1 MARKFLLILLLG
13 ATQLGGGC
21 ATLDDT
27 QARWIFRPTREAWRG
42 GVDLTQGMHEHWIE
56 FASQVDAGQAVKLH
70 ALWLPQARS
79 DAPVLL
85 FLHGARWDLRGSAL
99 RMRRMH
105 ELGFAVLGVDY
116 RGFGRSSGDVPS
128 EPRAY
133 EDARQAWGWL
143 AAQHPGKPRYIFGH
157 SLGGAVAVQL
167 AASVTDEAGLMVEGT
182 FTSVADVL
190 ATYRWGFAGLGILI
204 TQRFDSINR
213 IADVGSPLLVVH
225 GTADTVIAPTL
236 GERLY
241 AQARSPK
248 RLEKVEGGTHH
259 NTNAM
264 GMAQYRRAL
273 GELFGLASPA
283 TTTITAST
291 R

>member
-13 ATQLGGGC
+13 GTLLGGGC

-42 GVDLTQGMHEHWIE
+42 GLDLTQGMHEHWIE

-143 AAQHPGKPRYIFGH
+143 ASQHPGKPRYIFGH

-213 IADVGSPLLVVH
+213 IAEVGSPLLVVH

-273 GELFGLASPA
+273 GELFGLASTA

>member
-1 MARKFLLILLLG
+1 MARKFLLILLSGAALLG
-13 ATQLGGGC
+13 SSGC

-27 QARWIFRPTREAWRG
+27 QARWIFRPSREAWRG
-42 GVDLTQGMHEHWIE
+42 GEDITQGMHEHWIE
-56 FASQVDAGQAVKLH
+56 FASKVDAGQPVKLH
-70 ALWLPQARS
+70 ALWLPQARA

-85 FLHGARWDLRGSAL
+85 FLHGARWDLRGSAT

-105 ELGFAVLGVDY
+105 ELGFSVLGVDY

-133 EDARQAWGWL
+133 EDARQAWSWL

-167 AASVTDEAGLMVEGT
+167 AASVADEAGLIVEGT
-182 FTSVADVL
+182 FTSVADVV
-190 ATYRWGFAGLGILI
+190 ATYRWGFAALGILI
-204 TQRFDSINR
+204 TQRFESINR
-213 IADVGSPLLVVH
+213 IAEIGSPLLVVH

-273 GELFGLASPA
+273 GELFGLSGQV
-283 TTTITAST
+283 TTTAST